1 MRTSTKQNLFMAGA
15 LACLQAGLALP
26 AAAEDFPCSTL
37 RWVVPYSAGGGL
49 DWATRL
55 ISDGV
60 SEKLGGV
67 SIVIDNRP
75 GATGAVGGKEA
86 VKAAADG
93 CTIMSITNS
102 MVVNQ
107 AIKGADAIGF
117 DLLTDF
123 DPVVALA
130 TTPYF
135 ITANA
140 DLGVASLPELIAK
153 AKETPNEIPYSTSGN
168 TSLQAL
174 TYGSLKSLSGI
185 EMIEIP
191 YKGGGEMFA
200 DFLSGRV
207 PLFLAYP
214 YEVADYVA
222 EGKVNYLAVTSA
234 ERHPL
239 LPEVPTVAETLEG
252 YEVTQTYG
260 VVVPAGAPADV
271 VATINSAIAETL
283 TSEAVSTKLQ
293 TETSFVVEA
302 GTPAE
307 YGEMLTVNVSKFQ
320 TIATGLGLIN

>member
-1 MRTSTKQNLFMAGA
+1 MKTKLITAGLLTA
-15 LACLQAGLALP
+15 LQAGIALP
-26 AAAEDFPCSTL
+26 AAAQEFPCSTL

-55 ISDGV
+55 LTDGV
-60 SEKLGGV
+60 SENLGGV
-67 SIVIDNRP
+67 SIVVDNRP
-75 GATGAVGGKEA
+75 GATGAVGGKEV
-86 VKAAADG
+86 VKADADG
-93 CTIMSITNS
+93 CTIMGITNS

-107 AIKGADAIGF
+107 AIKGPEAVGF
-117 DLLTDF
+117 DLTTDF

-140 DLGVASLPELIAK
+140 DLGVTNLPELIEK

-174 TYGSLKSLSGI
+174 TYGLLKTQAGI

-214 YEVADYVA
+214 YEVADYVE

-239 LPEVPTVAETLEG
+239 LPDVPTVAETLEG

-260 VVVPAGAPADV
+260 VVVPAGAPEDV
-271 VATINSAIAETL
+271 VAMIHDAIVATL
-283 TSEAVSTKLQ
+283 TTEDIADKLQ
-293 TETSFVVEA
+293 SETSFVVEA
-302 GTPAE
+302 GSSEE
-307 YGEMLTVNVSKFQ
+307 YGEMISNNVNKFQ
-320 TIATGLGLIN
+320 SVAKGLGLID